1 MKRFCVVITA
11 ALFAFFLGAA
21 AAQTPPMRDIFLPL
35 VSNGQASVCDGKAP
49 IFDHDVGALDA
60 MRDADGKYIVTLQDR
75 SHSGRA
81 IVAEHVGD
89 HLVDLEEPASTD
101 ALAGSPAFSPPGP
114 KQGALALVPNATPGE
129 KRRWYYTERERDDT
143 PNEGPYKLWCMEF

>member
-1 MKRFCVVITA
+1 MKRFRITIAA
-11 ALFAFFLGAA
+11 ALFAFLLGAA
-21 AAQTPPMRDIFLPL
+21 SAQTPPMRDVFLPL
-35 VSNGQASVCDGKAP
+35 VTNGQASVCDGKAP
-49 IFDHDVGALDA
+49 IFDHDVGALSA
-60 MRDADGKYIVTLQDR
+60 MRDAEGRYIIALQDR
-75 SHSGRA
+75 SKGSRA

-89 HLVDLEEPASTD
+89 HLVDLEAPAPAAAPTD
-101 ALAGSPAFSPPGP
+101 SPAFSPPGP